1 MMKQTFARWVA
12 VAALVAGGC
21 FSAVATPPPV
31 EAPAP
36 APVSYGVEADVF
48 HPVRA
53 KQGMVAS
60 VDETATRVGVDILRQ
75 GGNAVDAAVA
85 VGYAL
90 AVTHPQA
97 GNLGGGGFM
106 MIRTKEGTTT
116 AIDFREMA
124 PAAATRD
131 MFLDDQGNPD
141 SKKSLTSHLASGT
154 PGTVAGFSLA
164 LEKYGTLPLNKVVQ
178 PAIKLAKQGIVV
190 NDALADDLKTY
201 GSEVLPNHENS
212 KAIFWKDDEPL
223 KKGDKLVQ
231 ANLAKSLEMI
241 AEKGPDA
248 FYKGAIADQI
258 AQEMSKNGGL
268 MTKEDLA
275 NYKAVER
282 TPISGDYR
290 GYQVFSMPPPSS
302 GGIHI
307 VQILNILENFDLA
320 KYGFGSA
327 DALQVMAEAE
337 KYAYADRS
345 EYLGDPDFVKVP
357 GQALT
362 SKDYAKSLAQ
372 QIDVNKAKPSSQI
385 RPGKLEPYESN
396 QTTHF
401 SVVDKDGTAVAVT
414 YTLNTTFGTGIVA
427 GNTGILLN
435 NEMDD
440 FSAKPGVPN
449 VYGLVGGD
457 ANAVGPGKRPLS
469 SMSPTIVV
477 KNGKTWLVTGSPG
490 GSRIITTVLQ
500 IVVNSID
507 FGMNVAEATNAPRFH
522 HQWLPDELR
531 VEKGFSP
538 DTIKLLQQKGQKVAV
553 KAAMGSTQSIMIGPD
568 GTLYGAS
575 DPRTVDDLTAGY

>member
-1 MMKQTFARWVA
+1 MIKPTFLRRVA
-12 VAALVAGGC
+12 IAALLSGSC
-21 FSAVATPPPV
+21 FSAAAAP
-31 EAPAP
+31 PAP
-36 APVSYGVEADVF
+36 PVSYGVEEDVF

-60 VDETATRVGVDILRQ
+60 VDATATQVGVDILKE

-106 MIRTKEGTTT
+106 LIRSKNGNTT

-124 PAAATRD
+124 PAKATRD

-164 LEKYGTLPLNKVVQ
+164 LDKYGTMPLNKVVQ
-178 PAIKLAKQGIVV
+178 PAFKLARDGFIV
-190 NDALADDLKTY
+190 NDALADNLKTY

-212 KAIFWKDDEPL
+212 KAIFLKEGEPL
-223 KKGDKLVQ
+223 KKGDTLVQ

-241 AEKGPDA
+241 AENGPDE
-248 FYKGAIADQI
+248 FYKGTIAEQI
-258 AQEMSKNGGL
+258 AQEMQKNGGL
-268 MTKEDLA
+268 ITKEDLA
-275 NYKAVER
+275 AYKAVER

-290 GYQVFSMPPPSS
+290 GYQVYSMPPPSS

-307 VQILNILENFDLA
+307 VQILNILENFDMK

-327 DALQVMAEAE
+327 DAMQIMAEAE

-357 GQALT
+357 WQALT
-362 SKDYAKSLAQ
+362 NKAYAKSIAD
-372 QIDVNKAKPSSQI
+372 QIDINKAKPSSEI
-385 RPGKLEPYESN
+385 RPGKLAPYESN
-396 QTTHF
+396 QTTHY
-401 SVVDKDGTAVAVT
+401 SVVDKDGNAVAVT

-427 GNTGILLN
+427 GESGILLN
-435 NEMDD
+435 NQMDD

-457 ANAVGPGKRPLS
+457 ANAVGPNKRPLS

-477 KNGKTWLVTGSPG
+477 KDGKTWLVTGSPG

-500 IVVNSID
+500 MVVNSID
-507 FGMNVAEATNAPRFH
+507 YGFNVAAATHAPRFH

-538 DTIKLLQQKGQKVAV
+538 DTLKLLEAKGQKVAL
-553 KAAMGSTQSIMIGPD
+553 KEAMGSTQSIMVGPD
-568 GTLYGAS
+568 GELYGAS
-575 DPRTVDDLTAGY
+575 DPRSVDDLTAGD

>member
-1 MMKQTFARWVA
+1 MINAPFWRAA
-12 VAALVAGGC
+12 AIAALLAGSS
-21 FSAVATPPPV
+21 FAALATAPP
-31 EAPAP
+31 
-36 APVSYGVEADVF
+36 PVSYGVEEDVF

-53 KQGMVAS
+53 QNGMVAS
-60 VDETATRVGVDILRQ
+60 VDAAATRVGVSVLKQ

-106 MIRTKEGTTT
+106 MIRLKDGRTT

-124 PAAATRD
+124 PAAASRD
-131 MFLDDQGNPD
+131 MFLDAQGNPD
-141 SKKSLTSHLASGT
+141 GKKSLTSHLASGT
-154 PGTVAGFSLA
+154 PGTVAGFAMA
-164 LEKYGTLPLNKVVQ
+164 LEKYGTLPLSKVIQ
-178 PAIKLAKQGIVV
+178 PAITLAKEGFIV

-201 GSEVLPNHENS
+201 GSEVLPQHANS
-212 KAIFWKDDEPL
+212 KAIFWKDGEPL
-223 KKGDKLVQ
+223 KKGDRLVQ
-231 ANLAKSLEMI
+231 ANLAKSLTLI
-241 AEKGPDA
+241 AKEGPDA

-258 AQEMSKNGGL
+258 ADEMKKNGGL
-268 MTKEDLA
+268 ISKADLA
-275 NYKAVER
+275 EYKAVER
-282 TPISGDYR
+282 RPVSGDYR
-290 GYQVFSMPPPSS
+290 GYQVYSMPPPSS

-307 VQILNILENFDLA
+307 IQILNILSQFDMHQ
-320 KYGFGSA
+320 YGFGSA
-327 DALQVMAEAE
+327 DAMQLMAEAE
-337 KYAYADRS
+337 KRAYADRS

-357 GQALT
+357 WQALT
-362 SKDYAKSLAQ
+362 SKEYAKSLAAE
-372 QIDVNKAKPSSQI
+372 IDINKAKPSSEI
-385 RPGKLEPYESN
+385 RPGKLAPYESN

-401 SVVDKDGTAVAVT
+401 SVVDKAGNAVAVT

-427 GNTGILLN
+427 GNTGIIMN

-440 FSAKPGVPN
+440 FSAKPGEPN
-449 VYGLVGGD
+449 VYGLVGGE
-457 ANAVGPGKRPLS
+457 ANAVGPKKRPLS

-477 KNGKTWLVTGSPG
+477 KNGQTWLVTGSPG

-500 IVVNSID
+500 MVVNTVD

-538 DTIKLLQQKGQKVAV
+538 DTLKLLAQKGQKVVV
-553 KAAMGSTQSIMIGPD
+553 KPAMGSTQSIMIGPD

>member
-1 MMKQTFARWVA
+1 MKPTFIRWVA
-12 VAALVAGGC
+12 IAALLAGGT
-21 FSAVATPPPV
+21 FSAVANPPV
-31 EAPAP
+31 AP
-36 APVSYGVEADVF
+36 PVSYGVEEDVF

-53 KQGMVAS
+53 RQGMVAS
-60 VDETATRVGVDILRQ
+60 VDAMATQVGVDILKQ

-106 MIRTKEGTTT
+106 LLRTKDGATT

-124 PAAATRD
+124 PAGATRD
-131 MFLDDQGNPD
+131 MFLDEQGNPD

-164 LEKYGTLPLNKVVQ
+164 LEKYGSLPLNKVVR
-178 PAIKLAKQGIVV
+178 PAIKLAQEGFIV

-201 GSEVLPNHENS
+201 GSEVLPQHENS
-212 KAIFWKDDEPL
+212 KAIFWKDGEPL

-231 ANLAKSLEMI
+231 QNLANSLTMI
-241 AEKGPDA
+241 AENGPDA
-248 FYKGAIADQI
+248 FYKGEIADQI
-258 AQEMSKNGGL
+258 VEEMRQHGGL
-268 MTKEDLA
+268 ITKEDLA
-275 NYKAVER
+275 NYRAVER
-282 TPISGDYR
+282 TPIVGSYR
-290 GYQVFSMPPPSS
+290 GYQIFSMPPPSS

-307 VQILNILENFDLA
+307 VQILNILENFDMK

-327 DALQVMAEAE
+327 DAMQIMAEAE

-345 EYLGDPDFVKVP
+345 EYLGDPDFVNVP
-357 GQALT
+357 WQALT
-362 SKDYAKSLAQ
+362 SKAYAKSIAG
-372 QIDVNKAKPSSQI
+372 QIDINKAKPSSEI
-385 RPGKLEPYESN
+385 RPGKLAPYESD

-401 SVVDKDGTAVAVT
+401 SVVDKEGNAVAVT

-435 NEMDD
+435 NQMDD

-457 ANAVGPGKRPLS
+457 ANAVGPKKRPLS
-469 SMSPTIVV
+469 SMSPTIVI
-477 KNGKTWLVTGSPG
+477 KEGKTWLVTGSPG

-500 IVVNSID
+500 MVVNTID

-538 DTIKLLQQKGQKVAV
+538 DTLKLLEQKGQNVAL
-553 KAAMGSTQSIMIGPD
+553 KEAMGSTQSIMVGPD
-568 GTLYGAS
+568 GELYGAS
-575 DPRTVDDLTAGY
+575 DPRSVDDLTAGY

>member
-1 MMKQTFARWVA
+1 MMNARFWRAAA
-12 VAALVAGGC
+12 VAALLAGGS
-21 FSAVATPPPV
+21 FAAVATAPP
-31 EAPAP
+31 
-36 APVSYGVEADVF
+36 PVSYGVEADVF

-53 KQGMVAS
+53 QNGMVAS
-60 VDETATRVGVDILRQ
+60 VDAAATRVGVSVLKQ

-106 MIRTKEGTTT
+106 LIRLKDGRTT

-124 PAAATRD
+124 PAAASRE
-131 MFLDDQGNPD
+131 MFLDAQANPD
-141 SKKSLTSHLASGT
+141 GKKSLTSHLASGT
-154 PGTVAGFSLA
+154 PGTVAGLSMA
-164 LEKYGTLPLNKVVQ
+164 LEKYGTMPLDKVIA
-178 PAIKLAKQGIVV
+178 PAITLAKEGFIV

-201 GSEVLPNHENS
+201 GSEVLPQHANS
-212 KAIFWKDDEPL
+212 KAIFWKDGEPL
-223 KKGDKLVQ
+223 KKGEQLVQ
-231 ANLAKSLEMI
+231 ANLAKSLTLI
-241 AEKGPDA
+241 AKEGPDA

-258 AQEMSKNGGL
+258 ADEMKKNGGL
-268 MTKEDLA
+268 ISKADLA
-275 NYKAVER
+275 AYRAVER
-282 TPISGDYR
+282 QPVSGDYR
-290 GYQVFSMPPPSS
+290 GYQVYSMPPPSS

-307 VQILNILENFDLA
+307 IEILNILSQFDMHQ
-320 KYGFGSA
+320 YGFGSA
-327 DALQVMAEAE
+327 DAMQLMAEAE
-337 KYAYADRS
+337 KRAYADRS

-357 GQALT
+357 WQALT
-362 SKDYAKSLAQ
+362 SKEYAKSLAAE
-372 QIDVNKAKPSSQI
+372 IDINKAKPSSEI
-385 RPGKLEPYESN
+385 RPGKLAPYESN

-401 SVVDKDGTAVAVT
+401 SVVDKAGNAVAVT

-427 GNTGILLN
+427 GNTGIIMN

-449 VYGLVGGD
+449 VYGLVGGE
-457 ANAVGPGKRPLS
+457 ANAVGPKKRPLS

-477 KNGKTWLVTGSPG
+477 KNGQTWLVTGSPG

-500 IVVNSID
+500 MVVNTID
-507 FGMNVAEATNAPRFH
+507 FGMNVAEATSAPRFH

-538 DTIKLLQQKGQKVAV
+538 DTLKLLAQKGQKVVV
-553 KAAMGSTQSIMIGPD
+553 KPAMGSTQSIMIGPD
-568 GTLYGAS
+568 GMLYGAS

>member
-1 MMKQTFARWVA
+1 MMNARFWRAAA
-12 VAALVAGGC
+12 VAALLAGGS
-21 FSAVATPPPV
+21 FAAVATAPP
-31 EAPAP
+31 
-36 APVSYGVEADVF
+36 PVSYGVEEDVF

-53 KQGMVAS
+53 QNGMVAS
-60 VDETATRVGVDILRQ
+60 VDAAATRVGVSVLKQ

-106 MIRTKEGTTT
+106 LIRLKDGRTT

-124 PAAATRD
+124 PAAASRD
-131 MFLDDQGNPD
+131 MFLDAQGNPD
-141 SKKSLTSHLASGT
+141 GKKSLTSHLASGT
-154 PGTVAGFSLA
+154 PGTVAGLSMA
-164 LEKYGTLPLNKVVQ
+164 LEKYGTMPLDKVIA
-178 PAIKLAKQGIVV
+178 PAITLAKEGLIV

-201 GSEVLPNHENS
+201 GSEVLPQHANS
-212 KAIFWKDDEPL
+212 KAIFWKDGEPL
-223 KKGDKLVQ
+223 KKGERLVQ
-231 ANLAKSLEMI
+231 ANLAKSLMLI
-241 AEKGPDA
+241 AKEGPDA

-258 AQEMSKNGGL
+258 ADEMKKNGGL
-268 MTKEDLA
+268 ISKADLA
-275 NYKAVER
+275 AYRAVER
-282 TPISGDYR
+282 QPVSGDYR
-290 GYQVFSMPPPSS
+290 GYQVYSMPPPSS

-307 VQILNILENFDLA
+307 IEILNILSQFDMHQ
-320 KYGFGSA
+320 YGFGSA
-327 DALQVMAEAE
+327 DAMQLMAEAE
-337 KYAYADRS
+337 KRAYADRS

-357 GQALT
+357 WQALT
-362 SKDYAKSLAQ
+362 SKEYAKSLAAE
-372 QIDVNKAKPSSQI
+372 IDINKAKPSSEI
-385 RPGKLEPYESN
+385 RPGKLAPYESN

-401 SVVDKDGTAVAVT
+401 SVVDKAGNAVAVT

-427 GNTGILLN
+427 GNTGIIMN

-449 VYGLVGGD
+449 VYGLVGGE
-457 ANAVGPGKRPLS
+457 ANAVGPKKRPLS

-477 KNGKTWLVTGSPG
+477 KNGQTWLVTGSPG

-500 IVVNSID
+500 MVVNTID
-507 FGMNVAEATNAPRFH
+507 FGMNVAEATSAPRFH

-538 DTIKLLQQKGQKVAV
+538 DTLKLLAQKGQKVVV
-553 KAAMGSTQSIMIGPD
+553 KPAMGSTQSIMIGPD
-568 GTLYGAS
+568 GMLYGAS

>member
-1 MMKQTFARWVA
+1 MKPTFMRWVA
-12 VAALVAGGC
+12 IAALLAGGT
-21 FSAVATPPPV
+21 FSAVANPPV
-31 EAPAP
+31 AP
-36 APVSYGVEADVF
+36 PVSYGVEEDVF

-53 KQGMVAS
+53 TQGMVAS
-60 VDETATRVGVDILRQ
+60 VDAMATQVGVDILKQ

-106 MIRTKEGTTT
+106 LLRTKDGATT

-124 PAAATRD
+124 PAGATRD
-131 MFLDDQGNPD
+131 MFLDEQGNPD
-141 SKKSLTSHLASGT
+141 SKKSLTSPLASGT
-154 PGTVAGFSLA
+154 PGTVAGLSLA
-164 LEKYGTLPLNKVVQ
+164 LEKYGSLPLNSVVR
-178 PAIKLAKQGIVV
+178 PAIKLAQEGFIV
-190 NDALADDLKTY
+190 NDALADNLKTY
-201 GSEVLPNHENS
+201 GSEVLPHHENS
-212 KAIFWKDDEPL
+212 KAIFWKDGEPL

-231 ANLAKSLEMI
+231 QDLANSLTMI
-241 AEKGPDA
+241 AENGPDA
-248 FYKGAIADQI
+248 FYKGEIARQI
-258 AQEMSKNGGL
+258 AQQMQQNGGL
-268 MTKEDLA
+268 ITTDDLA
-275 NYKAVER
+275 AYQAVER
-282 TPISGDYR
+282 TPVSGEYR
-290 GYQVFSMPPPSS
+290 GYQIFSMPPPSS

-307 VQILNILENFDLA
+307 VQILNILENFDMK

-327 DALQVMAEAE
+327 DAIQIMAEAE

-345 EYLGDPDFVKVP
+345 EYLGDPDFVNVP
-357 GQALT
+357 WQALT
-362 SKDYAKSLAQ
+362 SKAYAKSIAG
-372 QIDVNKAKPSSQI
+372 QIDINKAKPSSEI
-385 RPGKLEPYESN
+385 RPGKLAPYESD

-401 SVVDKDGTAVAVT
+401 SVVDKDGNAVAVT

-435 NEMDD
+435 NQMDD

-449 VYGLVGGD
+449 VYGLVGGE
-457 ANAVGPGKRPLS
+457 ANAVGPKKRPLS

-477 KNGKTWLVTGSPG
+477 KDGKTWLVTGSPG

-500 IVVNSID
+500 MVVNTID

-538 DTIKLLQQKGQKVAV
+538 DTLKLLEQKGQKVAL
-553 KAAMGSTQSIMIGPD
+553 KEAMGSTQSIMVGPD
-568 GTLYGAS
+568 GELYGAS
-575 DPRTVDDLTAGY
+575 DPRSVDDLTAGY

>member
-1 MMKQTFARWVA
+1 MKPTFMRWVA
-12 VAALVAGGC
+12 IADLLAGGT
-21 FSAVATPPPV
+21 FSAVANPPV
-31 EAPAP
+31 AP
-36 APVSYGVEADVF
+36 PVSYGVEEDVF

-53 KQGMVAS
+53 TQGMVAS
-60 VDETATRVGVDILRQ
+60 VDAMATQVGVDILKQ

-106 MIRTKEGTTT
+106 LLRTKDGATT

-124 PAAATRD
+124 PANATRD
-131 MFLDDQGNPD
+131 MFLDEQGNPD
-141 SKKSLTSHLASGT
+141 SKKSLTSPLASGT
-154 PGTVAGFSLA
+154 PGTVAGLSLA
-164 LEKYGTLPLNKVVQ
+164 LEKYGSLPLNSVVR
-178 PAIKLAKQGIVV
+178 PAIKLAQEGFIV

-201 GSEVLPNHENS
+201 GSEVLPHHENS
-212 KAIFWKDDEPL
+212 KAIFWKDGEPL

-231 ANLAKSLEMI
+231 QDLANSLTMI
-241 AEKGPDA
+241 AENGPDA
-248 FYKGAIADQI
+248 FYKGEIARQI
-258 AQEMSKNGGL
+258 AQQMQQGGGL
-268 MTKEDLA
+268 ITTDDLA
-275 NYKAVER
+275 AYQAVER
-282 TPISGDYR
+282 TPVSGEYR
-290 GYQVFSMPPPSS
+290 GYQIFSMPPPSS
-302 GGIHI
+302 GGVHI
-307 VQILNILENFDLA
+307 VQILNILENFDMK

-327 DALQVMAEAE
+327 DAMQIMAEAE

-345 EYLGDPDFVKVP
+345 EYLGDPDFVNVP
-357 GQALT
+357 WQALT
-362 SKDYAKSLAQ
+362 SKAYAKSIAG
-372 QIDVNKAKPSSQI
+372 QIDINKAKPSSEI
-385 RPGKLEPYESN
+385 RPGKLAPYESD

-401 SVVDKDGTAVAVT
+401 SVVDKDGNAVAVT

-435 NEMDD
+435 NQMDD

-449 VYGLVGGD
+449 VYGLVGGE
-457 ANAVGPGKRPLS
+457 ANAVGPKKRPLS

-477 KNGKTWLVTGSPG
+477 KDGKTWLVTGSPG

-500 IVVNSID
+500 MVVNTID

-538 DTIKLLQQKGQKVAV
+538 DTLKLLEQKGQKVAL
-553 KAAMGSTQSIMIGPD
+553 KEAMGSTQSIMVGPD
-568 GTLYGAS
+568 GELYGAS
-575 DPRTVDDLTAGY
+575 DPRSVDDLTAGY

>member
-1 MMKQTFARWVA
+1 MINASFWRAA
-12 VAALVAGGC
+12 AAAALLAGSS
-21 FSAVATPPPV
+21 FAAVATAPPP
-31 EAPAP
+31 
-36 APVSYGVEADVF
+36 PVSYGVEEDVF

-53 KQGMVAS
+53 QNGMVAS
-60 VDETATRVGVDILRQ
+60 VDAAATRVGVSVLKQ

-106 MIRTKEGTTT
+106 MIRLKDGRTT

-124 PAAATRD
+124 PAAASRD
-131 MFLDDQGNPD
+131 MFLDAEGNPD
-141 SKKSLTSHLASGT
+141 GKKSLTSHLASGT
-154 PGTVAGFSLA
+154 PGTVAGFSMA
-164 LEKYGTLPLNKVVQ
+164 LEKYGTMPLGKVIA
-178 PAIKLAKQGIVV
+178 PAITLAKEGFIV

-201 GSEVLPNHENS
+201 GSEVLPQHANS
-212 KAIFWKDDEPL
+212 KAIFWKDGEPL
-223 KKGDKLVQ
+223 KKGDRLVQ
-231 ANLAKSLEMI
+231 ANLAKSLTLI
-241 AEKGPDA
+241 AKEGPDA

-258 AQEMSKNGGL
+258 AEEMKKNGGL
-268 MTKEDLA
+268 ISKADLA
-275 NYKAVER
+275 EYKAVER
-282 TPISGDYR
+282 RPVSGDYR
-290 GYQVFSMPPPSS
+290 GYQVYSMPPPSS

-307 VQILNILENFDLA
+307 IQILNILSQFDMHQ
-320 KYGFGSA
+320 YGFGSA
-327 DALQVMAEAE
+327 DAMQLMAEAE
-337 KYAYADRS
+337 KRAYADRS

-357 GQALT
+357 WQALT
-362 SKDYAKSLAQ
+362 SKEYARSLAAE
-372 QIDVNKAKPSSQI
+372 IDINKAKPSSEI
-385 RPGKLEPYESN
+385 RPGKLAPYESN

-401 SVVDKDGTAVAVT
+401 SVVDKAGNAVAVT

-427 GNTGILLN
+427 GNTGIIMN

-449 VYGLVGGD
+449 VYGLVGGE
-457 ANAVGPGKRPLS
+457 ANAVGPKKRPLS

-477 KNGKTWLVTGSPG
+477 KNGQTWLVTGSPG

-500 IVVNSID
+500 MVVNTID

-538 DTIKLLQQKGQKVAV
+538 DTLKLLAQKGQKVVV
-553 KAAMGSTQSIMIGPD
+553 KPAMGSTQSIMIGPD

>member
-1 MMKQTFARWVA
+1 MKPTFMRWVA
-12 VAALVAGGC
+12 IAALLAGGT
-21 FSAVATPPPV
+21 FSAVANPPV
-31 EAPAP
+31 AP
-36 APVSYGVEADVF
+36 PVSYGVEEDVF

-53 KQGMVAS
+53 TQGMVAS
-60 VDETATRVGVDILRQ
+60 VDAMATQVGVDILKQ

-106 MIRTKEGTTT
+106 LLRTKDGATT

-124 PAAATRD
+124 PAGATRD
-131 MFLDDQGNPD
+131 MFLDEQGNPD
-141 SKKSLTSHLASGT
+141 SKKSLTSPLASGT
-154 PGTVAGFSLA
+154 PGTVAGLSLA
-164 LEKYGTLPLNKVVQ
+164 LEKYGSLPLNSVVR
-178 PAIKLAKQGIVV
+178 PAIKLAQEGFIV

-201 GSEVLPNHENS
+201 GSEVLPHHENS
-212 KAIFWKDDEPL
+212 KAIFWKDGEPL

-231 ANLAKSLEMI
+231 QDLANSLTMI
-241 AEKGPDA
+241 AENGPDA
-248 FYKGAIADQI
+248 FYKGEIARQI
-258 AQEMSKNGGL
+258 AQQMQQNGGL
-268 MTKEDLA
+268 ITTDDLA
-275 NYKAVER
+275 AYQAVER
-282 TPISGDYR
+282 TPVSGEYR
-290 GYQVFSMPPPSS
+290 GYQIFSMPPPSS

-307 VQILNILENFDLA
+307 VQILNILENFDMK

-327 DALQVMAEAE
+327 DAIQIMAEAE

-345 EYLGDPDFVKVP
+345 EYLGDPDFVSVP
-357 GQALT
+357 WQALT
-362 SKDYAKSLAQ
+362 SKAYAKSIAG
-372 QIDVNKAKPSSQI
+372 QIDINKAKPSSEI
-385 RPGKLEPYESN
+385 RPGKLAPYESD

-401 SVVDKDGTAVAVT
+401 SVVDKDGNAVAVT

-435 NEMDD
+435 NQMDD

-449 VYGLVGGD
+449 VYGLVGGE
-457 ANAVGPGKRPLS
+457 ANAVGPKKRPLS

-477 KNGKTWLVTGSPG
+477 QDGKTWLVTGSPG

-500 IVVNSID
+500 MVVNTID

-538 DTIKLLQQKGQKVAV
+538 DTLKLLEQKGQKVAL
-553 KAAMGSTQSIMIGPD
+553 KEAMGSTQSIMVGPD
-568 GTLYGAS
+568 GELYGAS
-575 DPRTVDDLTAGY
+575 DPRSVDDLTAGY